1 MLSSFKLSANTK
13 VEKAADSLGGGGFIL
28 DSAIYPF
35 KIDVAY
41 IGSNDYGNTTLNIR
55 YTGIDGNSKAY
66 RETLNITDDK
76 GNIEV
81 ADKQGVMRPFWGF
94 TKANAFLQ
102 VVAGKDISEMETK
115 SAKIKEYDFK
125 AGGDVMVDREVLVE
139 LIGMPVKLGVTKNV
153 NNKKMKDPTGNWIND
168 PTGATKET
176 NKTHTVFRHA
186 DNMTAAEIERDADEA
201 KFHLKWSDK
210 FDGEVMGKVEAIKGG
225 AVAGVPGAPA
235 APAAALVFE

>member
-1 MLSSFKLSANTK
+1 MLSNFKLGANTK
-13 VEKAADSLGGGGFIL
+13 VEKAADSLGGGFIL

-41 IGSNDYGNTTLNIR
+41 IGSTDYGNTTLCIR

-66 RETLNITDDK
+66 RETINITDDK
-76 GNIEV
+76 GAFEV

-102 VVAGKDISEMETK
+102 VVVGKELADMETK
-115 SAKIKEYDFK
+115 TAKIKEYDFK
-125 AGGDVMVDREVLVE
+125 AGGDVMVDREVLTE
-139 LIGMPVKLGVTKNV
+139 LIGMPVKLGITKNI
-153 NNKKMKDPTGNWIND
+153 NNKKMKDPTGKWIND

-176 NKTHTVFRHA
+176 NKTHTVFRHT
-186 DNMTAAEIERDADEA
+186 DLLTAAEIERNADEA
-201 KFHLKWSDK
+201 KFHVKWTDK
-210 FDGEVMGKVEAIKGG
+210 FEGEVMGKVEPITGG
-225 AVAGVPGAPA
+225 AVAGAPGAPA